1 LVEKWT
7 NEQPNPKEGLFKRFS
22 FDEMKSALEKW
33 LSPEEDSEE
42 IVATPVVS
50 TPKPPSNFS
59 LDTNQAKQSKVDKF
73 DSLFDD
79 SNSGNKVDDLPF

>member
-1 LVEKWT
+1 MLVLVEKWT

-42 IVATPVVS
+42 IVATPVLNS
-50 TPKPPSNFS
+50 KTPSNFS
-59 LDTNQAKQSKVDKF
+59 LDTR
-73 DSLFDD
+73 
-79 SNSGNKVDDLPF
+79 